1 MATPSAATRN
11 FPVPPE
17 EIERLRSLY
26 RYRIL
31 DTEPEVAFDRITALA
46 SRILGMPISLI
57 SLLDPERQWFK
68 SNHGLDVRE
77 TPRELA
83 FCAHAIMS
91 PGIFVVEDA
100 ALDPRFAQNPLVT
113 SAPDIRFYAGAPLT
127 APDGHRIGTMCV
139 IDRKPRQLSDEERVI
154 LEDFAAIVIDAME
167 LRVAGLRAL
176 EEIAERQRMANEL
189 AEVTR
194 IAEDARAAANSA
206 NIAKS
211 EFLANMSHEIR
222 TPLNG
227 IIGMNGL
234 LLGTALAPEQQK
246 YAEAVRYSAE
256 ALLGILN
263 DILDISKLEAG
274 KFELEQID
282 FSLEAVIEDAV
293 ELMAPKAHEKGLE
306 VAAWLDEQAQQP
318 LLGDPTRLRQI
329 VLNLVSNAIKFTD
342 RGSVAVEARAQ
353 PAGNGRTDLRIEIH
367 DTGIG
372 MSDATKERL
381 FQKFQQ
387 ADGSIARRFGG
398 TGLGL
403 AICKQLTEL
412 MGGDI
417 GVVDR
422 PGGGTT
428 FWVALNLPVGDAPAA
443 PGSHTAEELAGIRVL
458 IVDDIEINRIIFA
471 RQLAARGMIT
481 DEASSGPAALTALK
495 AAAADGMPFHI
506 VLSDQMMPIMS
517 GENLAEAIR
526 AGRDWPQP
534 KLLLASSVGLPLR
547 GDKAAAVGFDGF
559 LTKPVRQKQLIDALL
574 GLLGDM
580 PAAAEAPAAARS
592 PCAAATVRGR
602 ILVAEDNAINQEI
615 ARTLLEQAGHE
626 VTLCND
632 GAEAIATWGRGG
644 FDIILMDVQM
654 PGVDGLTATAEIRR
668 RENPA
673 ARIPI
678 VAMTANAMRGDQ
690 DACRAA
696 GMDEYVSKP
705 FDAAKFLAT
714 VERWLAGRPD

>member
-1 MATPSAATRN
+1 MATSPSPRN
-11 FPVPPE
+11 FPVPPD

-31 DTEPEVAFDRITALA
+31 DTEPEAAFDRITALA

-68 SNHGLDVRE
+68 SHHGLDTVE

-91 PGIFVVEDA
+91 DEIFVVEDA
-100 ALDPRFAQNPLVT
+100 SLDPRFAGNPLVT
-113 SAPDIRFYAGAPLT
+113 DAPDIRFYAGAPLK
-127 APDGHRIGTMCV
+127 APDGHRMGTMCV
-139 IDRKPRQLSDEERVI
+139 IDRVPRQLSASERAI

-176 EEIAERQRMANEL
+176 EEIAERQRMASEL
-189 AEVTR
+189 EEVSR
-194 IAEDARAAANSA
+194 IAENAREIANSA
-206 NIAKS
+206 NVAKS

-234 LLGTALAPEQQK
+234 LLGTELTPEQQK
-246 YAEAVRYSAE
+246 YAEAVRFSAD
-256 ALLGILN
+256 ALLNILN

-274 KFELEQID
+274 KFELETID
-282 FSLEAVIEDAV
+282 FSLESVIEDAV

-306 VAAWLDEQAQQP
+306 VAAWIDAAAQRP
-318 LLGDPTRLRQI
+318 LVGDPNRLRQI

-342 RGSVAVEARAQ
+342 RGSVAVEARATASL
-353 PAGNGRTDLRIEIH
+353 PGRTDLRIEIH

-412 MGGDI
+412 MGGRI

-422 PGGGTT
+422 PGGGST
-428 FWVALNLPVGDAPAA
+428 FWIELALPHGTTPTMVT
-443 PGSHTAEELAGIRVL
+443 HTAAELAGVRVL
-458 IVDDIEINRIIFA
+458 IVDDIEVNRIIFA
-471 RQLAARGMIT
+471 RQLAQHGMIT
-481 DEASSGPAALTALK
+481 DEVSNGPAALAALR
-495 AAAADGMPFHI
+495 AAAADDLPFHI
-506 VLSDQMMPIMS
+506 VLTDQMMPIMS

-526 AGRDWPQP
+526 GGRDWPQP
-534 KLLLASSVGLPLR
+534 TLVLASSVGVPLKA
-547 GDKAAAVGFDGF
+547 DKAAEVGFDAF
-559 LTKPVRQKQLIDALL
+559 LTKPVRQKQLIDTLT
-574 GLLGDM
+574 GLLGDL
-580 PAAAEAPAAARS
+580 PAATGGEPAVARS
-592 PCAAATVRGR
+592 PGPAASVRGR
-602 ILVAEDNAINQEI
+602 ILVAEDNVINQEI
-615 ARTLLEQAGHE
+615 ARTLLEQAGHD

-632 GAEAIATWGRGG
+632 GAEAIAAWATGG
-644 FDIILMDVQM
+644 FDVILMDVQM

-673 ARIPI
+673 SRIPI

-690 DACRAA
+690 DACLAA
-696 GMDEYVSKP
+696 GMDDYVSKP
-705 FDAAKFLAT
+705 FDAVKFLAAI
-714 VERWLAGRPD
+714 ERWLVDRPT